1 MRPALSAIRSPRPH
15 GPGPTP
21 PTGADG
27 TRRKA
32 QDERGLTL
40 LEVIVSLMLFSLMS
54 TLLLGSQGAAAEA
67 ALDAQIERDIAF
79 LLPFRLNAVAL
90 DPDEY
95 DQDEMVGEFPATGVS
110 SRLVD
115 EEELFGT
122 SYRGYTWKVERKEVI
137 GAGSASTVRVAG
149 NVAEM
154 LFPEESNLGLPQ
166 DEEGQPT
173 SSGDEDYD
181 EVDTDA
187 VDMMLFIRVT
197 VYPPGY
203 DPNEVPTQGRPG
215 GPRSAWTAIIL
226 PKEEEEE

>member
-1 MRPALSAIRSPRPH
+1 MRPALRAIRSPRPH

-21 PTGADG
+21 PTGAD
-27 TRRKA
+27 TRRKE
-32 QDERGLTL
+32 QGERGLTL

-95 DQDEMVGEFPATGVS
+95 DQDETVGEFPATGVS

-122 SYRGYTWKVERKEVI
+122 SYPGYKWKVERKEVI
-137 GAGSASTVRVAG
+137 GAGSSGTVRVAG
-149 NVAEM
+149 DVAEM
-154 LFPEESNLGLPQ
+154 LFPEESNLGVPS
-166 DEEGQPT
+166 DEEGQ
-173 SSGDEDYD
+173 SAANEDEDYD

-203 DPNEVPTQGRPG
+203 DPYDVPAEGRPG

>member
-32 QDERGLTL
+32 QGERGLTL

-54 TLLLGSQGAAAEA
+54 TLLLGSQGAAALA

-203 DPNEVPTQGRPG
+203 DPNEVPTQGGPG

>member
-1 MRPALSAIRSPRPH
+1 MRPALRAIRSPRPH

-32 QDERGLTL
+32 QSERGLTL

-95 DQDEMVGEFPATGVS
+95 NQEETVGEFPAAGVS

-122 SYRGYTWKVERKEVI
+122 SYPGYTWKVERKEVI
-137 GAGSASTVRVAG
+137 GAGSAGTVRVAG
-149 NVAEM
+149 DVAEM
-154 LFPEESNLGLPQ
+154 LFPEESNLGVPT
-166 DEEGQPT
+166 DEEGEPT
-173 SSGDEDYD
+173 VDEDYN

-203 DPNEVPTQGRPG
+203 DPNEIPAQGRAG

>member
-1 MRPALSAIRSPRPH
+1 MRPALRALRSPRSPH

-21 PTGADG
+21 PTGAD
-27 TRRKA
+27 TRRKE
-32 QDERGLTL
+32 QGERGLTL

-95 DQDEMVGEFPATGVS
+95 DQDETVGEFPATGVS

-122 SYRGYTWKVERKEVI
+122 SYRGYKWKVERKEVI

-149 NVAEM
+149 DVAEM
-154 LFPEESNLGLPQ
+154 LFPEESNLGVPSD
-166 DEEGQPT
+166 DEGEST
-173 SSGDEDYD
+173 ANEDEDYD

-203 DPNEVPTQGRPG
+203 DPYDVPAEGRPG